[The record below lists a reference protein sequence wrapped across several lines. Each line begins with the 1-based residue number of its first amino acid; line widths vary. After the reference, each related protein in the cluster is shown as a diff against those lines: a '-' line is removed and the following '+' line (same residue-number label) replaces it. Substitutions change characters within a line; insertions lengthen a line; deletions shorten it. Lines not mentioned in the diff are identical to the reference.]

1 MWWLYICTFI
11 EGLELFGPLRQSGLT
26 LEGKVEGG
34 LALSCNEVAVLFGS
48 GDGDL
53 PVGVTWNLLPV
64 FEEAEEISSITSGD
78 SKATDSSV
86 VNRVLAEEWLSASRD
101 WRQVFSW
108 HASFEV
114 FFS

>member
-1 MWWLYICTFI
+1 MWQQCVCTFV

-34 LALSCNEVAVLFGS
+34 VTPSCNEVAVLLGS

-53 PVGVTWNLLPV
+53 PEGVTWDLLLV
-64 FEEAEEISSITSGD
+64 FEETEEVSSITSGD

-86 VNRVLAEEWLSASRD
+86 VDCVLAEEWLTANRD
-101 WRQVFSW
+101 CRLLGFRERLIYFLS
-108 HASFEV
+108 
-114 FFS
+114 